1 MGSATRSALES
12 ARTAL
17 AAAKGVDLA
26 VGEQLLAAARTI
38 GSSPQ
43 LLGALSNP
51 SADAAGTK
59 ALVASVFAELGAP
72 ARGLLDVVVS
82 SRWSSGD
89 DLLAGIEELGIR
101 AIAASAKAPGRIEAE
116 LFELGRAI
124 TSDAE
129 LELAIGSKRGSAEG
143 KRSLVAGILGGA
155 ALPQTVAIAG
165 HLVQQPRGRR
175 IGELVRSAVTTVADT
190 SGKGVATVTVARPL
204 SPKQLEAVT
213 ASIARR
219 YGREHVINQVVE
231 PALVGGVRVQVGDE
245 VIDGSVS
252 SRLADVRLQLA
263 G

>member
-26 VGEQLLAAARTI
+26 LGEQMLAAARTI

-43 LLGALSNP
+43 LLSALSNP

-59 ALVASVFAELGAP
+59 VLVASVFAELGAT

-101 AIAASAKAPGRIEAE
+101 AIAASATTPGVIEAQ
-116 LFELGRAI
+116 LFEFGRAV

-129 LELAIGSKRGSAEG
+129 LELAIGSKRGTAEG
-143 KRSLVAGILGGA
+143 KLSLVTSLLGSA

-175 IGELVRSAVTTVADT
+175 IGELIRSAVSTVADT
-190 SGKGVATVTVARPL
+190 TGKGVATVTVARPL
-204 SPKQLEAVT
+204 SSQQLSAVT

-219 YGREHVINQVVE
+219 YGREHVINQVVD
-231 PALVGGVRVQVGDE
+231 PALLGGVRVQVGDE
-245 VIDGSVS
+245 VIDGSVA